1 MKQLIFTIAFMFLC
15 AAAAVAAQTEKPN
28 VLFILVDDMGWR
40 DLACYGHEV
49 HETPNIDGLASRG
62 MRFTNAYAA
71 CPICAPSR
79 AAIMT
84 GKFPSNTGFVDNF
97 ASELNGSTLQRAEDR
112 QFLKLEE
119 VTVAETLKAGGYQ
132 TGFLGK
138 WHLSGTNESRL
149 PTDQG
154 FDVNVAGGWWGH
166 PRGRTGYFSPYNMF
180 ALENGPKGEYL
191 TDRLTTEAIG
201 VMDKFSKQ
209 DKPWLLY
216 MSYYT
221 VHGPLHSKKEKTK
234 KYTAKAIQQ
243 KVQLKSAAYAGMVES
258 LDENVGRMLDWLEE
272 KNLRENTIVIFTSD
286 NGGMVAATDN
296 RPLRSFKGD
305 IYEGGIRVPCI
316 IDWPGVIEPG
326 SVSDTPVSGVDFY
339 STLLAMTGL
348 PQQGDTHEDSVNLVP
363 LFKGDTDFN
372 RGPLVWHYPVG
383 VPHIAHSNPGSVI
396 RDGDWK
402 FLRFYQDGREE
413 LYNLRDDIGETKNLA
428 ASMPKKAAEL
438 KSHLD
443 TLLQAHNAE
452 IPIDVPAKPT
462 RRPSKKKPIANK
474 QDAKP
479 NIIFILADDMGY
491 NGLSCYGATRI
502 KTPNL
507 DRLAAEGIRFTDG
520 HCAASTCTPTRYAFM
535 TGRYPFRSWC
545 SYSALSTNAPL
556 LIEVDRP
563 TVPSFLKSHG
573 YSTSIIGKWHLGYGE
588 EKGFADN
595 RGKTPPNH
603 WKPRGP
609 GPDWNGELK
618 PGPLENGFDYS
629 YVIPVANSF
638 PPYVIVENRCVVG
651 LRPNSP
657 IGQMESKNSGKMEG
671 GEGARWKDEDLVDMF
686 TNKLVSQLES
696 YAKDDKPFFLYY
708 PAHQPHLPW
717 RPNARFKGSSQAQA
731 YGDVI
736 QELDWSVGELLKTL
750 DRLELTD
757 NTIVI
762 FSSDNGASGRD
773 FNGHS
778 ANGSLRGG
786 KGDLTEGGH
795 RVPFIVRWPDRIKPG
810 LESNVLVSQ
819 SDLFATFAAIIGEEL
834 PTAAAPD
841 SYNILP
847 ALLGEQL
854 PNPARPVVMS
864 SGGTGALSIRSGKW
878 KLMLGQGNC
887 GYREFFGKKPH
898 PAPKPSDPPAQLYDV
913 VADPAEEYNLY
924 TKHPEIVQRQLLTM
938 QKIQFEEGYK
948 PNRPEQ
954 LEEQLNIKQLNTL
967 LRGESK

>member
-1 MKQLIFTIAFMFLC
+1 
-15 AAAAVAAQTEKPN
+15 
-28 VLFILVDDMGWR
+28 
-40 DLACYGHEV
+40 
-49 HETPNIDGLASRG
+49 
-62 MRFTNAYAA
+62 
-71 CPICAPSR
+71 
-79 AAIMT
+79 
-84 GKFPSNTGFVDNF
+84 
-97 ASELNGSTLQRAEDR
+97 
-112 QFLKLEE
+112 
-119 VTVAETLKAGGYQ
+119 
-132 TGFLGK
+132 
-138 WHLSGTNESRL
+138 
-149 PTDQG
+149 
-154 FDVNVAGGWWGH
+154 
-166 PRGRTGYFSPYNMF
+166 
-180 ALENGPKGEYL
+180 
-191 TDRLTTEAIG
+191 
-201 VMDKFSKQ
+201 
-209 DKPWLLY
+209 
-216 MSYYT
+216 
-221 VHGPLHSKKEKTK
+221 
-234 KYTAKAIQQ
+234 
-243 KVQLKSAAYAGMVES
+243 
-258 LDENVGRMLDWLEE
+258 
-272 KNLRENTIVIFTSD
+272 
-286 NGGMVAATDN
+286 
-296 RPLRSFKGD
+296 
-305 IYEGGIRVPCI
+305 
-316 IDWPGVIEPG
+316 
-326 SVSDTPVSGVDFY
+326 
-339 STLLAMTGL
+339 
-348 PQQGDTHEDSVNLVP
+348 
-363 LFKGDTDFN
+363 
-372 RGPLVWHYPVG
+372 
-383 VPHIAHSNPGSVI
+383 
-396 RDGDWK
+396 
-402 FLRFYQDGREE
+402 
-413 LYNLRDDIGETKNLA
+413 
-428 ASMPKKAAEL
+428 MPKKAAEL

-479 NIIFILADDMGY
+479 NIIFILADDMGLQRVELLWS
-491 NGLSCYGATRI
+491 NPDQDTEPRQARGRGHSIHGWTLRSIDVHANALRLHDRAATPSARGAAT
-502 KTPNL
+502 
-507 DRLAAEGIRFTDG
+507 A
-520 HCAASTCTPTRYAFM
+520 
-535 TGRYPFRSWC
+535 
-545 SYSALSTNAPL
+545 ALSTNAPL

-717 RPNARFKGSSQAQA
+717 RPNALQRLEPGSGIRRRDS
-731 YGDVI
+731 
-736 QELDWSVGELLKTL
+736 ELDWSVGELLKTL

-795 RVPFIVRWPDRIKPG
+795 RVPFIVLARQIKPG

-834 PTAAAPD
+834 PTAAA
-841 SYNILP
+841 Y
-847 ALLGEQL
+847 GQL
-854 PNPARPVVMS
+854 
-864 SGGTGALSIRSGKW
+864 
-878 KLMLGQGNC
+878 
-887 GYREFFGKKPH
+887 
-898 PAPKPSDPPAQLYDV
+898 
-913 VADPAEEYNLY
+913 
-924 TKHPEIVQRQLLTM
+924 
-938 QKIQFEEGYK
+938 
-948 PNRPEQ
+948 
-954 LEEQLNIKQLNTL
+954 
-967 LRGESK
+967 